1 MNKQG
6 DAEQPRAPVSQT
18 TAKTADTAPTGSTPR
33 EDAIAGKPFGLRALR
48 RALGTFA
55 TGVTIVTARD
65 ADGRP
70 VGMTANSFNSV
81 SLEPPL
87 VLWSVDRSARSAAAF
102 RAATHFAVH
111 VLEEGQADLSNRF
124 ARKGDDKFAGLD
136 WREGEGGVPLLSGA
150 LAVFECRT
158 QAVHEGGDHEIIV
171 GEVDRFEA
179 HDGDGL
185 VFAAGGYATAE
196 PLRPMGPQTA
206 NGADGDAPVEA
217 LLLYHL
223 ARATRAMS
231 DGFHDAV
238 REAGLTVPQWRVLAS
253 VTRSNRSFGD
263 LADRSFV
270 NSAALTDM
278 LEGFERDGL
287 VQVDR
292 SGEQWRVSG
301 TQRGEERIAHLFA
314 LGAKQERHALADAP
328 EGALETLIDMLR
340 RVVANSER

>member
-1 MNKQG
+1 MTQTSDQG
-6 DAEQPRAPVSQT
+6 
-18 TAKTADTAPTGSTPR
+18 
-33 EDAIAGKPFGLRALR
+33 DAIAGKPFGLRAFR

-65 ADGRP
+65 AADEP

-87 VLWSVDRSARSAAAF
+87 VLWSVDRHARSAPAF

-124 ARKGDDKFAGLD
+124 ARKGDDKFAGLH
-136 WREGEGGVPLLSGA
+136 WREGAGRVPLIAGA
-150 LAVFECRT
+150 LATFECRT
-158 QAVHEGGDHEIIV
+158 HAVHEGGDHEIIV

-196 PLRPMGPQTA
+196 PLRPMGPQTG
-206 NGADGDAPVEA
+206 NGTDGDAPVEA

-253 VTRSNRSFGD
+253 VTRAERSFGE

-278 LEGFERDGL
+278 LEGFERKGL
-287 VQVDR
+287 VAVDR
-292 SGEQWRVSG
+292 TGSEWRVSG
-301 TQRGEERIAHLFA
+301 TQAGEERIAHLFA
-314 LGAKQERHALADAP
+314 LGARQERRALADAP
-328 EGALETLIDMLR
+328 DGSLETLIDMLR
-340 RVVANSER
+340 RVVANSGGD

>member
-1 MNKQG
+1 MKET
-6 DAEQPRAPVSQT
+6 D
-18 TAKTADTAPTGSTPR
+18 
-33 EDAIAGKPFGLRALR
+33 DAIAGKPFGLRALR
-48 RALGTFA
+48 RALGAFA

-65 ADGRP
+65 ASGEP

-81 SLEPPL
+81 SLDPPL
-87 VLWSVDRSARSAAAF
+87 VLWSVDRSARSAPAF
-102 RAATHFAVH
+102 RDASHFAVH
-111 VLEEGQADLSNRF
+111 VLAQDQADLSNRF
-124 ARKGDDKFAGLD
+124 ARKGEDKFADLD
-136 WREGEGGVPLLSGA
+136 WRETGHGVPLLPGA
-150 LAVFECRT
+150 LATFECRT
-158 QAVHEGGDHEIIV
+158 HAVHEGGDHEIIV

-196 PLRPMGPQTA
+196 PLRPMGPQTG

-238 REAGLTVPQWRVLAS
+238 REAGLSVPQWRVLAS
-253 VTRSNRSFGD
+253 VTRSRRGFRE

-278 LEGFERDGL
+278 LEGFEGEGW
-287 VQVDR
+287 VAIDR
-292 SGEQWRVSG
+292 SGEEW
-301 TQRGEERIAHLFA
+301 RIAGTADGEARIADLFA
-314 LGAKQERHALADAP
+314 LGARQERRALADAP

-340 RVVANSER
+340 RVVANSGG